1 MSIDGRITVDALFHD
16 RSGTARLKV
25 LSLES
30 SNGYTSGKVVRITG
44 TAGTAATT
52 LTFTNY
58 RDASGAIVS
67 LTNTAKLAYSWSGP
81 TPRKLNESGST
92 DFRLMSK
99 SGEAA
104 VTNLDGTQPILQ
116 LMAHDTTGTY
126 TVIIWAND

>member
-16 RSGTARLKV
+16 KSGTARLKV

-30 SNGYTSGKVVRITG
+30 SNGYTSGQVVRITG
-44 TAGTAATT
+44 TAGTAATA

-58 RDASGAIVS
+58 RDASGAVVS
-67 LTNTAKLAYSWSGP
+67 LVNTRKLAYSWSGP
-81 TPRKLNESGST
+81 TPRKLDEVGIE

-99 SGEAA
+99 NNEVA
-104 VTNLDGTQPILQ
+104 VTNLDGTQPVLQ

-126 TVIIWAND
+126 TVIIWADD

>member
-16 RSGTARLKV
+16 KSGTARLKV

-30 SNGYTSGKVVRITG
+30 SNGYTSGQVVRITG

-58 RDASGAIVS
+58 RDASGAVVS
-67 LTNTAKLAYSWSGP
+67 LVNTRKLAYSWSGS
-81 TPRKLNESGST
+81 TPRKLNESGTT

-104 VTNLDGTQPILQ
+104 VTNLDGTQPVLQ

-126 TVIIWAND
+126 TVIILADD

>member
-1 MSIDGRITVDALFHD
+1 
-16 RSGTARLKV
+16 V

-30 SNGYTSGKVVRITG
+30 SNGYTSGQVVRITG
-44 TAGTAATT
+44 TAGTAAAT

-58 RDASGAIVS
+58 RDASGAVVS
-67 LTNTAKLAYSWSGP
+67 LVNTRKLAYSWSGS
-81 TPRKLNESGST
+81 TPRKLNESGTT

-104 VTNLDGTQPILQ
+104 VTNLDGTQPVLQ

-126 TVIIWAND
+126 TVIIWADD